1 MAENFAERL
10 AQPNLASKTYITNFV
25 NKTDFD
31 DKFKNLNKKV
41 TSNQTKHLL
50 VGNELKNISFK
61 FFIRQSYS
69 NNDGA
74 ELFLIL
80 LRTIIRT
87 IVLFSSLLDTI
98 LEWKSKGLSNEK
110 IEPPFTVNKSLP
122 QNWHG

>member
-50 VGNELKNISFK
+50 VGKELKKN
-61 FFIRQSYS
+61 FIQAFYQ
-69 NNDGA
+69 A
-74 ELFLIL
+74 KL
-80 LRTIIRT
+80 L
-87 IVLFSSLLDTI
+87 
-98 LEWKSKGLSNEK
+98 
-110 IEPPFTVNKSLP
+110 
-122 QNWHG
+122 